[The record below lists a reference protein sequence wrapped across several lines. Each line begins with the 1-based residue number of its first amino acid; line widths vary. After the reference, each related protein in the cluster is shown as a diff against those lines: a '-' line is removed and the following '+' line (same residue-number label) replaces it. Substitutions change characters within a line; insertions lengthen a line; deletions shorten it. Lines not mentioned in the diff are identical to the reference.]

1 MGAVYEKELKGYL
14 HGMTGII
21 FISVNLL
28 FSGLM
33 LFLKNLTGQLWYFQ
47 DPQMESMIY
56 YQLMIL
62 FLTIPTL
69 TMRSIAE
76 DRRQKTD
83 QLLYSLP
90 LSLPKIVL
98 AKYFALLTTAV
109 LPTLVSLFYPL
120 ILSLYGTVNFGTT
133 YTALLT
139 QALFIALLCAI
150 GMFISSLTESP
161 AIAAILTLTVNAALF
176 LMSFFTT
183 AIPQTELASLIG
195 FAVIIVLVAFLAYYM
210 TKSVIAAYAV
220 GAVGI
225 VAEIILYF
233 VKKDLFAGAINKV
246 IDAMSVFS
254 RVDLGTS
261 GILDLSGI
269 VYFVTA
275 AALFVFLSVQ
285 AVEKRRWS

>member
-1 MGAVYEKELKGYL
+1 MGAVYERELKGYL

-33 LFLKNLTGQLWYFQ
+33 LFLENLKYQ
-47 DPQMESMIY
+47 DPKMEALIY

-62 FLTIPTL
+62 FLTIPIL

-109 LPTLVSLFYPL
+109 LPTLVSLLYPL

-150 GMFISSLTESP
+150 GMFISSLT
-161 AIAAILTLTVNAALF
+161 
-176 LMSFFTT
+176 
-183 AIPQTELASLIG
+183 
-195 FAVIIVLVAFLAYYM
+195 
-210 TKSVIAAYAV
+210 
-220 GAVGI
+220 
-225 VAEIILYF
+225 
-233 VKKDLFAGAINKV
+233 
-246 IDAMSVFS
+246 
-254 RVDLGTS
+254 
-261 GILDLSGI
+261 
-269 VYFVTA
+269 
-275 AALFVFLSVQ
+275 
-285 AVEKRRWS
+285 

>member
-1 MGAVYEKELKGYL
+1 MGAVYERELKGYL

-33 LFLKNLTGQLWYFQ
+33 LFLENLKYQ
-47 DPQMESMIY
+47 DPKMEALIY

-62 FLTIPTL
+62 FLTIPIL

-109 LPTLVSLFYPL
+109 LPTLVSLLYPL

>member
-1 MGAVYEKELKGYL
+1 MGAVYERELKGYL

-33 LFLKNLTGQLWYFQ
+33 LFLENLKYQ
-47 DPQMESMIY
+47 DPKMEALIY

-62 FLTIPTL
+62 FLTIPIL

-109 LPTLVSLFYPL
+109 LPTLVSLLYPL

-195 FAVIIVLVAFLAYYM
+195 LAVIIVLVAFLAYYM

>member
-1 MGAVYEKELKGYL
+1 MGAVYERELKGYL

-33 LFLKNLTGQLWYFQ
+33 LFLENLKYQ
-47 DPQMESMIY
+47 DPKMEALIY

-62 FLTIPTL
+62 FLTIPIL

-90 LSLPKIVL
+90 LSMPKIVL

-139 QALFIALLCAI
+139 QTLFIALLCAI

-176 LMSFFTT
+176 LMTFFTT

-195 FAVIIVLVAFLAYYM
+195 FAVIILLVAFLSFFM

-220 GAVGI
+220 GAVGV

-246 IDAMSVFS
+246 LDAMSVFS

-261 GILDLSGI
+261 GILDLGGI

>member
-1 MGAVYEKELKGYL
+1 
-14 HGMTGII
+14 
-21 FISVNLL
+21 
-28 FSGLM
+28 
-33 LFLKNLTGQLWYFQ
+33 
-47 DPQMESMIY
+47 
-56 YQLMIL
+56 MIL
-62 FLTIPTL
+62 FLTIPIL

-109 LPTLVSLFYPL
+109 LPTLVSLLYPL

-176 LMSFFTT
+176 LMSFFTCV
-183 AIPQTELASLIG
+183 S
-195 FAVIIVLVAFLAYYM
+195 
-210 TKSVIAAYAV
+210 
-220 GAVGI
+220 
-225 VAEIILYF
+225 
-233 VKKDLFAGAINKV
+233 
-246 IDAMSVFS
+246 
-254 RVDLGTS
+254 
-261 GILDLSGI
+261 
-269 VYFVTA
+269 
-275 AALFVFLSVQ
+275 
-285 AVEKRRWS
+285 

>member
-1 MGAVYEKELKGYL
+1 MGAVYERELKGYL

-33 LFLKNLTGQLWYFQ
+33 LFLENLKYQ
-47 DPQMESMIY
+47 DPKMEALIY

-62 FLTIPTL
+62 FLTIPIL

-109 LPTLVSLFYPL
+109 LPTLVSLLYPL

-161 AIAAILTLTVNAALF
+161 AIAAILTLTVNAALYM
-176 LMSFFTT
+176 MSFFTT

>member
-1 MGAVYEKELKGYL
+1 MGAVYERELKGYL

-33 LFLKNLTGQLWYFQ
+33 LFLENLKYQ
-47 DPQMESMIY
+47 DPKMEALIY

-62 FLTIPTL
+62 FLTIPIL

-109 LPTLVSLFYPL
+109 LPTLVSLLYPL

-269 VYFVTA
+269 VYFVAA

>member
-109 LPTLVSLFYPL
+109 LPTLVSLLYPL

-233 VKKDLFAGAINKV
+233 VKKDLFAGAINMV
-246 IDAMSVFS
+246 IDGMSVFS

>member
-1 MGAVYEKELKGYL
+1 MGAVYERELKGYL

-33 LFLKNLTGQLWYFQ
+33 LFLENLKYQ
-47 DPQMESMIY
+47 DPKMEALIY

-62 FLTIPTL
+62 FLTIPIL

-109 LPTLVSLFYPL
+109 LPTLVSLLYPL
-120 ILSLYGTVNFGTT
+120 ILSLYGTVNFGTS

>member
-1 MGAVYEKELKGYL
+1 MGAVYERELKGYL

-33 LFLKNLTGQLWYFQ
+33 LFLENLKYQ
-47 DPQMESMIY
+47 DPKMEALIY

-62 FLTIPTL
+62 FLTIPIL

-109 LPTLVSLFYPL
+109 LPTLVSLLYPL

-195 FAVIIVLVAFLAYYM
+195 FAVIIVLVAFLAYYI

>member
-1 MGAVYEKELKGYL
+1 MGAVYERELKGYL

-33 LFLKNLTGQLWYFQ
+33 LFLENLKYQ
-47 DPQMESMIY
+47 DPKMEALIY

-62 FLTIPTL
+62 FLTIPIL

-109 LPTLVSLFYPL
+109 LPTLVSLLYPL

-210 TKSVIAAYAV
+210 TKSVITAYAV

>member
-1 MGAVYEKELKGYL
+1 MGAVYERELKGYL

-33 LFLKNLTGQLWYFQ
+33 LFLENLKYQ
-47 DPQMESMIY
+47 DPKMEALIY

-62 FLTIPTL
+62 FLTIPIL

-109 LPTLVSLFYPL
+109 LPTLVSLLYPL

-195 FAVIIVLVAFLAYYM
+195 FAVINVLVAFLAYYM

>member
-1 MGAVYEKELKGYL
+1 MGAVYERELKGYL

-33 LFLKNLTGQLWYFQ
+33 LFLENLKYQ
-47 DPQMESMIY
+47 DPKMEALIY

-62 FLTIPTL
+62 FLTIPIL

-109 LPTLVSLFYPL
+109 LPTLVSLLYPL

-285 AVEKRRWS
+285 AVEKRR

>member
-1 MGAVYEKELKGYL
+1 MGAVYERELKGYL

-33 LFLKNLTGQLWYFQ
+33 LFLENLKYQ
-47 DPQMESMIY
+47 DPKMEALIY

-62 FLTIPTL
+62 FLTIPIL

-109 LPTLVSLFYPL
+109 LPTLVSLLYPL

-210 TKSVIAAYAV
+210 TKGVIAAYAV

>member
-1 MGAVYEKELKGYL
+1 MGAVYERELKGYL

-33 LFLKNLTGQLWYFQ
+33 LFLENLKYQ
-47 DPQMESMIY
+47 DPKMEALIY

-62 FLTIPTL
+62 FLTIPIL

-98 AKYFALLTTAV
+98 AKYFALLTMAV
-109 LPTLVSLFYPL
+109 LPTLVSLLYPL

>member
-1 MGAVYEKELKGYL
+1 MGAVYERELKGYL

-33 LFLKNLTGQLWYFQ
+33 LFLENLKYQ
-47 DPQMESMIY
+47 DPKMEALIY

-62 FLTIPTL
+62 FLTIPIL

-109 LPTLVSLFYPL
+109 LPTLVSLLYPL

-233 VKKDLFAGAINKV
+233 VKKDLFVGAINKV

>member
-1 MGAVYEKELKGYL
+1 MGAVYERELKGYL

-33 LFLKNLTGQLWYFQ
+33 LFLENLKYQ
-47 DPQMESMIY
+47 DPKMEALIY

-62 FLTIPTL
+62 FLTIPIL

-195 FAVIIVLVAFLAYYM
+195 FAMIIVLVAFLAYYM
-210 TKSVIAAYAV
+210 TKSVIAAYAI